1 MRARARA
8 AHATRSALP
17 RLYTG
22 HDAPPPANRAASTP
36 AAWIRRGP
44 GVGEGGEPAPR
55 ARGCRHVVSRMV
67 VFGGG
72 ILGCRPEAPTV
83 MIYQQLVFSHCFLCF
98 QLEMFLNKL
107 DECLKTSGF
116 PVTVLSI
123 KHCFLEAVAVII
135 LTNTARWNQNFAR
148 ERTANVTSGSA
159 DEAISKYV
167 NNINI
172 SLYFKL

>member
-1 MRARARA
+1 
-8 AHATRSALP
+8 
-17 RLYTG
+17 
-22 HDAPPPANRAASTP
+22 
-36 AAWIRRGP
+36 
-44 GVGEGGEPAPR
+44 
-55 ARGCRHVVSRMV
+55 MV

-72 ILGCRPEAPTV
+72 ILRCRPEAPTV

-116 PVTVLSI
+116 PVTILLSI